1 MDEQAKPKVNYSDF
15 KKILEMQRQQSII
28 SGGSELQKAAMSGSL
43 ANQQLG
49 DTRSELQKV
58 AFNSELNPKS
68 AKVIKSSQEVK
79 NKEEEIKVNKEQLD
93 VLKELVSLTKDSAK
107 SIADLAKERQGQTTG
122 ERVKGSFSDKF
133 GSLRN
138 VLNTAGIVTKGSG
151 GFVDRALSKREDD
164 KNFVKGEMKLRGVT
178 KEEAVNKLQQV
189 KSQEKIIKQN
199 ENEISKYT
207 KLGIS
212 EKQLAGTEQGKSLL
226 KTRNQETTKLAALDF
241 RVAPKADFSTMDS
254 EKETEMA
261 KVELNQTSLLQQIA
275 ENTGGV
281 NGKSNTEKVKQVSK
295 DEGDGLLSGILGGFT
310 ASIMKSLKIM
320 FNPMN
325 ILKVLTKV
333 FAPVM
338 IIGSLVSGIMDGF
351 KAWKETGSITEALIS
366 GLAGI
371 LEFLSFGLVDAES
384 IKNIIKTVHEFV
396 NEYIVEPIGNF
407 FKNIKDGI
415 LNMISKIGIPEIKF
429 TVPII
434 NKEVSVG
441 PFYPFAG
448 IAKNVETPAPS
459 NKADNVYTRSEQNA
473 TASMQSPESNNS
485 TLVNA
490 PTVNNVSRQNNII
503 RSPIRNQEASV
514 NSYIRSR
521 YATQ

>member
-1 MDEQAKPKVNYSDF
+1 MDDQVKPKVNYAEF
-15 KKILEMQRQQSII
+15 KKILETQRQQVNVSKEN
-28 SGGSELQKAAMSGSL
+28 GE
-43 ANQQLG
+43 
-49 DTRSELQKV
+49 
-58 AFNSELNPKS
+58 NSQ
-68 AKVIKSSQEVK
+68 AVKVIKSSQEVK
-79 NKEEEIKVNKEQLD
+79 SKEEEIKVNKEQLD

-178 KEEAVNKLQQV
+178 KEEAIDKLQQV
-189 KSQEKIIKQN
+189 KSQEKVIKQN
-199 ENEISKYT
+199 ENQISKYT

-226 KTRNQETTKLAALDF
+226 QTRNQETSKLAALDF
-241 RVAPKADFSTMDS
+241 RVADKADFSTMDS
-254 EKETEMA
+254 EKENEKA
-261 KVELNQTSLLQQIA
+261 KVETTQTNLLERIA
-275 ENTGGV
+275 KNTGGTDE
-281 NGKSNTEKVKQVSK
+281 NKISKSGMSK
-295 DEGDGLLSGILGGFT
+295 EDALLSGVLGGFG

-384 IKNIIKTVHEFV
+384 IKKIIKTVHEFV
-396 NEYIVEPIGNF
+396 NDYIVEPIGNF

-448 IAKNVETPAPS
+448 IATNVETPAPS
-459 NKADNVYTRSEQNA
+459 NKADNVYTRSGQNA
-473 TASMQSPESNNS
+473 TESMASPESNNS